1 MPTFSCDQVVFLVVS
16 LGLAV
21 GQHNQPYPVTTPVP
35 ILKQI
40 NKHNEDGSYS
50 YGYEAAD
57 GSYKIESKYPSGEV
71 YGKYGFV
78 DDTGSVREVEYG
90 ASRRGFEPV
99 GPGINVPPPTLTGN
113 SIAGASNSGHEPED
127 DGQYREDPSIYYT
140 DPRFTNG
147 ERYDPSPKPYRQ
159 HQPIGY
165 NPPQQIAPAY
175 NRPRYNALVNYAQ
188 PAPVDPQFQSEYQ
201 PQYRTQ
207 YRPQYQGRQLPPAVP
222 RGAAYPAE
230 VATVLTALLLA
241 VSAQQPG
248 GNYVDDY
255 AQYDSQRPSQ
265 PTPRSYATDDVPAR
279 QAAAPANAKPPVAIL
294 KQINRHNE
302 DGSYT
307 YGFEGADGSFKIET
321 KLPTGDVRGKYG
333 FVDDTGKV
341 APSRPALPKPPIF
354 TPAAPAPRQSLLQNP
369 GYEEPAPTS
378 QLYNQGPAQF
388 SPAPNQQE
396 RRSQPQPRSG
406 GGILDQL
413 ARDYALPQGVAP
425 PLHDIS
431 FGYYK

>member
-1 MPTFSCDQVVFLVVS
+1 MCVCVCSKNNNCK
-16 LGLAV
+16 
-21 GQHNQPYPVTTPVP
+21 QHRELT
-35 ILKQI
+35 
-40 NKHNEDGSYS
+40 
-50 YGYEAAD
+50 
-57 GSYKIESKYPSGEV
+57 
-71 YGKYGFV
+71 
-78 DDTGSVREVEYG
+78 DTS
-90 ASRRGFEPV
+90 A
-99 GPGINVPPPTLTGN
+99 
-113 SIAGASNSGHEPED
+113 
-127 DGQYREDPSIYYT
+127 
-140 DPRFTNG
+140 
-147 ERYDPSPKPYRQ
+147 
-159 HQPIGY
+159 
-165 NPPQQIAPAY
+165 
-175 NRPRYNALVNYAQ
+175 
-188 PAPVDPQFQSEYQ
+188 FQ
-201 PQYRTQ
+201 
-207 YRPQYQGRQLPPAVP
+207 
-222 RGAAYPAE
+222 
-230 VATVLTALLLA
+230 VATLLTALLLA
-241 VSAQQPG
+241 VSAQYQQPG

-265 PTPRSYATDDVPAR
+265 PTPRSYATNDVPGR
-279 QAAAPANAKPPVAIL
+279 QSAAPENPKPTPVAIL

-341 APSRPALPKPPIF
+341 RIVEYGANQYGFQPAGEGITVAPPTLVDETTSKEAIDAAAYQEYQQQQQRAAARPAYQPPPQQSHTQAVYAPAQIAPSRPALPKPPIF
-354 TPAAPAPRQSLLQNP
+354 TPAAAPRQNP
-369 GYEEPAPTS
+369 GYDEPAPAS

-388 SPAPNQQE
+388 APAPNQE